1 MAWALLVVAGIL
13 ETVFAIAL
21 KASDGFSR
29 LIPSVVFVVASL
41 GSFGLLTMALRTL
54 PVGTA
59 YAIWTGIGA
68 FGTAAVGM
76 IVFHEPAT
84 AGRMTCLALIVSG
97 VVGLKVLG
105 GGH

>member
-1 MAWALLVVAGIL
+1 MAWALLVVAGVL

-29 LIPSVVFVVASL
+29 LVPSLVFAVASV
-41 GSFGLLTMALRTL
+41 GSFGLLTIALRTL

-68 FGTAAVGM
+68 FGTAALGM

-84 AGRMTCLALIVSG
+84 AGRLTCLALIVSG
-97 VVGLKVLG
+97 VIGLKVLG